1 MRRWIIKETFSERTN
16 EMKRICVY
24 CASSTRVDESYFQAA
39 EKIAAQ
45 LVSHDVTIVYGGGAV
60 GLMGRI
66 ADTALKRGGKV
77 VGIIPKF
84 MTEVEWQHKEL
95 KEIHVV
101 ADMHERKKKLLE
113 GTDAV
118 IALPG
123 GSGTFEEL
131 LEAISLKRLGL
142 YTKPI
147 IIMNIEN
154 YYDPLIEML
163 EKSIRERF
171 MSESHRKMWT
181 VVSNPDDIMNA
192 IESSPDWSEDAIA
205 FAAVK

>member
-1 MRRWIIKETFSERTN
+1 
-16 EMKRICVY
+16 MKRICVY
-24 CASSTRVDESYFQAA
+24 CASSSKIDKSYFDAA
-39 EKIAAQ
+39 ERLAVQ
-45 LVSHDVTIVYGGGAV
+45 LVSHDVTVVYGGGAA

-66 ADTALKRGGKV
+66 ADTVIEHGGHV
-77 VGIIPKF
+77 VGVIPKF
-84 MTEVEWQHKEL
+84 MTEVEWQHKEVE
-95 KEIHVV
+95 EIHVV
-101 ADMHERKKKLLE
+101 SDMHERKKMLLE

-147 IIMNIEN
+147 IILNTNN
-154 YYDPLIEML
+154 YYAPLIELL
-163 EKSIRERF
+163 EKSIKEKF
-171 MSESHRKMWT
+171 MSEAHRDMWT
-181 VVSNPDDIMNA
+181 VVSDPDKIMTA
-192 IESSPDWSEDAIA
+192 IGNSPEWSSDAIS

>member
-1 MRRWIIKETFSERTN
+1 
-16 EMKRICVY
+16 MKRICVY
-24 CASSTRVDESYFQAA
+24 CASSSKIDETYFEAA
-39 EKIAAQ
+39 ERLAVQ
-45 LVSHDVTIVYGGGAV
+45 LVSHDVTIVYGGGAA

-66 ADTALKRGGKV
+66 ADTAISGGGHV

-84 MTEVEWQHKEL
+84 MTEVEWQHKDLE
-95 KEIHVV
+95 EIHVV
-101 ADMHERKKKLLE
+101 SDMHERKKRLLE

-131 LEAISLKRLGL
+131 LEAISMKRLGL

-147 IIMNIEN
+147 VIMNINN

-163 EKSIRERF
+163 EKSIKENF
-171 MSESHRKMWT
+171 MSEAHRKMWT
-181 VVSNPDDIMNA
+181 VVSDPDSIMDA
-192 IESSPDWSEDAIA
+192 IESSPEWSADAIS

>member
-1 MRRWIIKETFSERTN
+1 
-16 EMKRICVY
+16 MKRICVY
-24 CASSTRVDESYFQAA
+24 CASSSKIDESYFDAA
-39 EKIAAQ
+39 EKLAAQ
-45 LVSHDVTIVYGGGAV
+45 LVSHNVTIVYGGGAA
-60 GLMGRI
+60 GLMGCI
-66 ADTALKRGGKV
+66 ADTAIEHGGHV
-77 VGIIPKF
+77 VGVIPKF

-95 KEIHVV
+95 EEIHVV

-147 IIMNIEN
+147 IIMNINN
-154 YYDPLIEML
+154 YYDPLIELL
-163 EKSIRERF
+163 EKSIRESF
-171 MSESHRKMWT
+171 MSVAHRSMWT
-181 VVSNPDDIMNA
+181 VVSDPNDIMSA
-192 IESSPDWSEDAIA
+192 IENSPDWSSDAIS

>member
-1 MRRWIIKETFSERTN
+1 
-16 EMKRICVY
+16 MKRICVY
-24 CASSTRVDESYFQAA
+24 CASSSKIDDSYFEAA
-39 EKIAAQ
+39 RRLAVK
-45 LVSHDVTIVYGGGAV
+45 LVSHDVTIVYGGGAA
-60 GLMGRI
+60 GLMGCI
-66 ADTALKRGGKV
+66 ADTAIEHGGHV
-77 VGIIPKF
+77 VGVIPKF

-95 KEIHVV
+95 EEIHVV

-147 IIMNIEN
+147 IIMNINN
-154 YYDPLIEML
+154 YYDPLIELL
-163 EKSIRERF
+163 EKSIRESF
-171 MSESHRKMWT
+171 MSVAHRSMWT
-181 VVSNPDDIMNA
+181 VVSDPNDIMSA
-192 IESSPDWSEDAIA
+192 IENSPDWSSDAIS

>member
-1 MRRWIIKETFSERTN
+1 
-16 EMKRICVY
+16 MKRICVY
-24 CASSTRVDESYFQAA
+24 CASSSKIHETYFEAA
-39 EKIAAQ
+39 ERLAVQ
-45 LVSHDVTIVYGGGAV
+45 LVSHDVTIVYGGGAA

-66 ADTALKRGGKV
+66 ADTAISGGGHV

-95 KEIHVV
+95 EEIHVV
-101 ADMHERKKKLLE
+101 ADMHERKKMLLE

-131 LEAISLKRLGL
+131 LEAISMKRLGL

-147 IIMNIEN
+147 VIMNINN
-154 YYDPLIEML
+154 YYNPLIEML
-163 EKSIRERF
+163 EKSIKENF
-171 MSESHRKMWT
+171 MSEAHRKMWT
-181 VVSNPDDIMNA
+181 VVSDPDSIMDA
-192 IESSPDWSEDAIA
+192 IESSPEWSADAIS

>member
-1 MRRWIIKETFSERTN
+1 MMSSVPAASQAV
-16 EMKRICVY
+16 RIV
-24 CASSTRVDESYFQAA
+24 RNAA
-39 EKIAAQ
+39 E
-45 LVSHDVTIVYGGGAV
+45 
-60 GLMGRI
+60 
-66 ADTALKRGGKV
+66 
-77 VGIIPKF
+77 
-84 MTEVEWQHKEL
+84 EL
-95 KEIHVV
+95 EEIHVV

-147 IIMNIEN
+147 IIMNINN
-154 YYDPLIEML
+154 YYDPLIELL
-163 EKSIRERF
+163 EKSIRESF
-171 MSESHRKMWT
+171 MSVAHRSMWT
-181 VVSNPDDIMNA
+181 VVSDPNDIMSA
-192 IESSPDWSEDAIA
+192 IENSPDWSSDAIS

>member
-1 MRRWIIKETFSERTN
+1 
-16 EMKRICVY
+16 MKRICVY
-24 CASSTRVDESYFQAA
+24 CASSSKIDDSYFEAA
-39 EKIAAQ
+39 RRLAVK
-45 LVSHDVTIVYGGGAV
+45 LVSHDVTIVYGGGAA
-60 GLMGRI
+60 GLMGCI
-66 ADTALKRGGKV
+66 ADTAIEHGGHV
-77 VGIIPKF
+77 VGVIPKF

-95 KEIHVV
+95 EEIHVV

-147 IIMNIEN
+147 IIMNINN
-154 YYDPLIEML
+154 YYDPLIELL
-163 EKSIRERF
+163 EKSIRENF
-171 MSESHRKMWT
+171 MSETHRKMWT
-181 VVSNPDDIMNA
+181 VVSDPNDIMSA
-192 IESSPDWSEDAIA
+192 IENSPDWSSDAIS

>member
-1 MRRWIIKETFSERTN
+1 
-16 EMKRICVY
+16 MKRICVY
-24 CASSTRVDESYFQAA
+24 CASSSKIDESYFDAA
-39 EKIAAQ
+39 EKLAIQ
-45 LVSHDVTIVYGGGAV
+45 LVSHDVTVVYGGGAA
-60 GLMGRI
+60 GLMGCI
-66 ADTALKRGGKV
+66 ADTAIEHGGHV
-77 VGIIPKF
+77 VGVIPKF

-95 KEIHVV
+95 EEIHVV
-101 ADMHERKKKLLE
+101 ADMHERKKMLLE

-147 IIMNIEN
+147 IIMNINN
-154 YYDPLIEML
+154 YYAPLIELL
-163 EKSIRERF
+163 EKSIRENF
-171 MSESHRKMWT
+171 MSESHRKMLT
-181 VVSNPDDIMNA
+181 VVSDPYDIMSA
-192 IESSPDWSEDAIA
+192 IENSPDLSADAIS

>member
-1 MRRWIIKETFSERTN
+1 
-16 EMKRICVY
+16 MKRICVY
-24 CASSTRVDESYFQAA
+24 CASSSKIDESYFDAA
-39 EKIAAQ
+39 EKLAAR
-45 LVSHDVTIVYGGGAV
+45 LVSHDVTIVYGGGAA
-60 GLMGRI
+60 GLMGCI
-66 ADTALKRGGKV
+66 ADTAIEHGGHV
-77 VGIIPKF
+77 VGVIPKF
-84 MTEVEWQHKEL
+84 MTEVEWQHKDLE
-95 KEIHVV
+95 EIHVV

-147 IIMNIEN
+147 IIMNINN
-154 YYDPLIEML
+154 YYDPLIELL
-163 EKSIRERF
+163 EKSIRENF
-171 MSESHRKMWT
+171 MSETHRKMWT
-181 VVSNPDDIMNA
+181 VVSDPNDIMSA
-192 IESSPDWSEDAIA
+192 IENSPDWSSDAIS

>member
-1 MRRWIIKETFSERTN
+1 
-16 EMKRICVY
+16 MKRICVY
-24 CASSTRVDESYFQAA
+24 CASSSKIDESYFEAA
-39 EKIAAQ
+39 ERLAAQ
-45 LVSHDVTIVYGGGAV
+45 LVSHNVTIVYGGGAA
-60 GLMGRI
+60 GLMGCI
-66 ADTALKRGGKV
+66 ADTAIEHGGHV

-84 MTEVEWQHKEL
+84 MTEVEWQHKDLE
-95 KEIHVV
+95 EIHVV
-101 ADMHERKKKLLE
+101 SDMHEKKKELLE

-131 LEAISLKRLGL
+131 LEAISMKRLGL

-147 IIMNIEN
+147 VIMNINN
-154 YYDPLIEML
+154 YYAPLIEML
-163 EKSIRERF
+163 EKSIRENF

-181 VVSNPDDIMNA
+181 VVSDPDEIMNA
-192 IESSPDWSEDAIA
+192 IENSPDWSADAIS

>member
-1 MRRWIIKETFSERTN
+1 
-16 EMKRICVY
+16 MKRICVY
-24 CASSTRVDESYFQAA
+24 CASSSKIAETYFEAA
-39 EKIAAQ
+39 ERLAAQ
-45 LVSHDVTIVYGGGAV
+45 LVSHDVTLVYGGGAA

-66 ADTALKRGGKV
+66 ADTAISGGGHV

-95 KEIHVV
+95 EEIHVV
-101 ADMHERKKKLLE
+101 ADMHERKKMLLE

-131 LEAISLKRLGL
+131 LEAISMKRLGL

-147 IIMNIEN
+147 VIMNINN

-163 EKSIRERF
+163 EKSIKENF
-171 MSESHRKMWT
+171 MSEAHRKMWT
-181 VVSNPDDIMNA
+181 VVSDPDSIMDA
-192 IESSPDWSEDAIA
+192 IESSPEWSADAIS

>member
-1 MRRWIIKETFSERTN
+1 
-16 EMKRICVY
+16 MKRICVF
-24 CASSTRVDESYFQAA
+24 CASSSKVDKSYFDAA
-39 EKIAAQ
+39 EKLAAR
-45 LVSHDVTIVYGGGAV
+45 LVSNGATIVYGGGGA
-60 GLMGRI
+60 GLMGCI
-66 ADTALKRGGKV
+66 ADTAIEHGGHV

-95 KEIHVV
+95 EEIHVV
-101 ADMHERKKKLLE
+101 ADMHERKKMLLE
-113 GTDAV
+113 GTDAL

-123 GSGTFEEL
+123 GSGTLEEL

-147 IIMNIEN
+147 IILNVN
-154 YYDPLIEML
+154 GYYDPLIEML

-171 MSESHRKMWT
+171 MSETHRKMWT
-181 VVSNPDDIMNA
+181 VVSVPDEVMNA
-192 IESSPDWSEDAIA
+192 IENSPDWSSDAIS

>member
-1 MRRWIIKETFSERTN
+1 
-16 EMKRICVY
+16 MKRICVY
-24 CASSTRVDESYFQAA
+24 CASSSKVDKSYFDAA
-39 EKIAAQ
+39 EKLAAQ
-45 LVSHDVTIVYGGGAV
+45 LVSHDVTIVYGGGAA
-60 GLMGRI
+60 GLMGCI
-66 ADTALKRGGKV
+66 ADTAIEHGGHV
-77 VGIIPKF
+77 VGVIPKF

-95 KEIHVV
+95 EEIHAV
-101 ADMHERKKKLLE
+101 ADMHERKKMLLE

-147 IIMNIEN
+147 IIMNTNN
-154 YYDPLIEML
+154 YYAPLIELL
-163 EKSIRERF
+163 EKSIRENF

-181 VVSNPDDIMNA
+181 VVSDPDDIMSA
-192 IESSPDWSEDAIA
+192 IENSPDWSADAIS